1 MKLSISMLRWYL
13 QDYRPREYIRDDSMQ
28 IRGIRFLSAEEAD
41 LSSEYV
47 YFGNAGNFFSDVK
60 YRDAYIIVNGKS
72 RLMFFCCDYEQLLN
86 SLLEAFDYFIAWENR
101 LLEASSRHAGIHE
114 LVEIAFEVI
123 QNSLAV
129 DDVSACKVFASIDS
143 PKAKYDP
150 LWAACARGESLAQ
163 PLSTSTMVDMKG
175 NIIDDFSDK
184 PQILK
189 NFYPDG
195 DPVIMMYIYNES
207 EPVAVLAVRQDD
219 PDLTEMNRQLFPLLG
234 RYFAQ
239 AYEFTSAD
247 SVLRTSTAI
256 LRDLLSGQ
264 AVSPEASKRFVQFKL
279 PPPYRLVV
287 LQHESRKDHLW
298 TSGLT
303 NLIQRTL
310 SNSVTLELNSNIVSL
325 VPEQSA
331 GILAKQIGKTHGSE
345 KFMIGISMP
354 ILHLEEVPTGYHQAK
369 FALSQ
374 LHGKAGVAECEHH
387 AFDYM
392 IGEMRQLPFTSELLH
407 PALRLLMNYDSENQS
422 ELRKT
427 LSAYLQCQ
435 QNQNETAQMLH
446 VHNNTLKYRL
456 RRIREITGLTLT
468 EERELD
474 YLRLSVWLDQ

>member
-195 DPVIMMYIYNES
+195 DPVIMMYIYNEG

-331 GILAKQIGKTHGSE
+331 GILAKQIGKR
-345 KFMIGISMP
+345 MIIERLP
-354 ILHLEEVPTGYHQAK
+354 IFTRKRWSCVTGMK
-369 FALSQ
+369 LFALR
-374 LHGKAGVAECEHH
+374 GK
-387 AFDYM
+387 
-392 IGEMRQLPFTSELLH
+392 I
-407 PALRLLMNYDSENQS
+407 
-422 ELRKT
+422 
-427 LSAYLQCQ
+427 
-435 QNQNETAQMLH
+435 
-446 VHNNTLKYRL
+446 
-456 RRIREITGLTLT
+456 
-468 EERELD
+468 
-474 YLRLSVWLDQ
+474 